1 MSSKNNQTSVVK
13 PNTSNNKKYYE
24 DNEIMLKGAVVL
36 CQHGFLGNETTINPL
51 FDNLKSNVLKSYFS
65 CEFCDG
71 VIKATDLNSSN
82 SAIQEVVNKHNAN
95 PEHNLFIRTL
105 FSNPTYGAVSTQASE
120 LRDMIKL
127 IRNKIKNV
135 PIVVL
140 GYSKGGVVNCKCAID
155 NPGLIDKI
163 INVGTPHDDTLVQD
177 IIQIIGNGLKD
188 IFGSF
193 FGIPIK
199 PARDAIQALVDWV
212 NDGVDNLLNETVT
225 YKNLKDEWNRL
236 MIKPKFTPIAGEA
249 IVINGEFNG
258 DFVVPTES
266 AIANGFRG
274 RSYLSIIDNFIVR
287 DDRVE
292 ITTSQLRNAMGD
304 GAAILDILS
313 KFSESILNF
322 DAAKIIECLFD
333 IVANLVSNDG
343 DMFKCLKLA
352 HTSFFGRD
360 EFLLTHNTIG
370 MRVLAGLNA

>member
-1 MSSKNNQTSVVK
+1 M
-13 PNTSNNKKYYE
+13 
-24 DNEIMLKGAVVL
+24 
-36 CQHGFLGNETTINPL
+36 
-51 FDNLKSNVLKSYFS
+51 
-65 CEFCDG
+65 
-71 VIKATDLNSSN
+71 
-82 SAIQEVVNKHNAN
+82 
-95 PEHNLFIRTL
+95 
-105 FSNPTYGAVSTQASE
+105 
-120 LRDMIKL
+120 
-127 IRNKIKNV
+127 
-135 PIVVL
+135 
-140 GYSKGGVVNCKCAID
+140 
-155 NPGLIDKI
+155 IDKI

>member
-13 PNTSNNKKYYE
+13 PNTSNNIKYYE
-24 DNEIMLKGAVVL
+24 DNKIMLKGAVVL
-36 CQHGFLGNETTINPL
+36 CQHGFLGNEETINPL

-71 VIKATDLNSSN
+71 VIRATELNSSN
-82 SAIQEVVNKHNAN
+82 AAIQEVVDKHNAN

-193 FGIPIK
+193 FGIPIQ

-225 YKNLKDEWNRL
+225 YKNLKDEWNKL
-236 MIKPKFTPIAGEA
+236 TIKPKFTPIAGEA
-249 IVINGEFNG
+249 IVVNGEFNG

-292 ITTSQLRNAMGD
+292 ISTSLLRNAMGD

-313 KFSESILNF
+313 KFSESILNL
-322 DAAKIIECLFD
+322 DALKIIECLFD

-343 DMFKCLKLA
+343 DILKCLKLA
-352 HTSFFGRD
+352 HTSFLGSD
-360 EFLLTHNTIG
+360 EFLLTHNTVG